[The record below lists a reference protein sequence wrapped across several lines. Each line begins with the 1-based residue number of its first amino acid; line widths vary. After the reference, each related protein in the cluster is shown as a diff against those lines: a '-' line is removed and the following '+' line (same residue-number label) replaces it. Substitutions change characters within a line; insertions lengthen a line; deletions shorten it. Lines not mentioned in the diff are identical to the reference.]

1 MKMTNFIKNI
11 FQNLEKIKEAGTWK
25 DERVL
30 EGRQGTTI
38 TVQGKKVLNF
48 CANNYLG
55 LANHPKVIDAA
66 KKAIDEW
73 GYGMSSVRFIC
84 GTQDIHIELEK
95 RISNFLGMQD
105 SILYVACFDANGGVF
120 EPLLGKD
127 DAIVTAS
134 LNHASIIDGIRLCK
148 AKRYIYA
155 HDDLNNL
162 EDNLKKAR
170 VDGAKNILVAT
181 DGVFSMD
188 GDIAKIDEILNL
200 TKSYDGILM
209 VDDSHATGFVGANGR
224 GTPEFCGVHGK
235 VDIISSTLGKAL
247 GGANGGFISAKREVT
262 SILRQKSRPY
272 LFSNTVAPVVAA
284 TSISVLDILESKN
297 SPLEQLTKNTE
308 RFRAGIQKTGL
319 IIKEGSHP
327 IVPVMLYNAR
337 LANVFAER
345 LLDLGVYVIGF
356 SFPVVPEHQA
366 RIRVQISAA
375 HSSVEIDKAVQSFE
389 KVASDLGILGKSKDF
404 LVNWK

>member
-1 MKMTNFIKNI
+1 MTKFIKDI

-25 DERVL
+25 RERIL
-30 EGRQGTTI
+30 QGRQGTTI
-38 TVQGKKVLNF
+38 TVQDKKVLNF

-84 GTQDIHIELEK
+84 GTQDVHIELEK
-95 RISNFLGMQD
+95 RISNFLDMED

-120 EPLLGKD
+120 EPLLD
-127 DAIVTAS
+127 ENDAIVTAS

-155 HDDLNNL
+155 HDDLNSL
-162 EDNLKKAR
+162 EENLKKAR
-170 VDGAKNILVAT
+170 SSGAKNILVAT

-188 GDIAKIDEILNL
+188 GDIAKVDEILNL

-209 VDDSHATGFVGANGR
+209 VDDSHATGFIGANGK
-224 GTPEFCGVHGK
+224 GTPEFCNVHGK

-247 GGANGGFISAKREVT
+247 GGANGGFISAKKEII
-262 SILRQKSRPY
+262 SMLRQKSRPY

-284 TSISVLDILESKN
+284 TSISVLDILESKD
-297 SPLEQLTKNTE
+297 SPLQKLTKNTE
-308 RFRAGIQKTGL
+308 HFRDGIKKTGL

-327 IVPVMLYNAR
+327 IVPVMLYNAK
-337 LANVFAER
+337 LANAFAEK
-345 LLDLGVYVIGF
+345 LLDLGIYVIGF
-356 SFPVVPEHQA
+356 SFPVVPKDQA

-375 HSSVEIDKAVQSFE
+375 HSKDEINKAIRSFE
-389 KVASDLGILGKSKDF
+389 EVANSLGILGKDKEY

>member
-1 MKMTNFIKNI
+1 MTEFIKDI

-25 DERVL
+25 EERVL
-30 EGRQGTTI
+30 QGKQGTVI
-38 TVQGKKVLNF
+38 TVQDKKVLNF

-55 LANHPKVIDAA
+55 LANHPKVINAA

-73 GYGMSSVRFIC
+73 GYGMSRVRFIC
-84 GTQDIHIELEK
+84 GTQDIHVELEK
-95 RISNFLGMQD
+95 RISNFLDMED

-120 EPLLGKD
+120 EPLLNEN

-162 EDNLKKAR
+162 EENLKKAR
-170 VDGAKNILVAT
+170 SAGAKNILVAT

-188 GDIAKIDEILNL
+188 GDIAKVDEILNL
-200 TKSYDGILM
+200 TKSYDGVLM
-209 VDDSHATGFVGANGR
+209 VDDSHATGFIGNNGK
-224 GTPEFCGVHGK
+224 GTPEFCDVHGK

-247 GGANGGFISAKREVT
+247 GGANGGFISAKKEIT
-262 SILRQKSRPY
+262 SMLRQKSRPY

-284 TSISVLDILESKN
+284 TSISVLDILESKD
-297 SPLEQLTKNTE
+297 SPLKKLTENTK
-308 RFRAGIQKTGL
+308 RFRNGIKKTGL

-327 IVPVMLYNAR
+327 IVPVMLYNAK
-337 LANVFAER
+337 LANVFSEK
-345 LLDLGVYVIGF
+345 LLDLGIYVIGF
-356 SFPVVPEHQA
+356 SFPVVPKDQA

-375 HSSVEIDKAVQSFE
+375 HSEDEIDKAIRSFE
-389 KVASDLGILGKSKDF
+389 EIANDLGILGKSKKD
-404 LVNWK
+404 LINWK